1 MSKKSSIRVGCGAG
15 FSDDRIDPAQEMAE
29 KGNVDYLA
37 FECLAERT
45 IARENLTR
53 LKDPEKG
60 YTPYLS
66 ERFQAVLPACLRNG
80 VRIVTNM
87 GAANPLAAA
96 RAVRGE
102 AKALGLGEVPVAV
115 VLGDDVTEHIRANPQ
130 LRLLESG
137 EPVESIL
144 PCMAAANAYLGADV
158 VRAGLDTG
166 APVVMTGRVSDP
178 SLFLACMMHGLDW
191 SYDDYAKLAVGTIAG
206 HLMECAAQL
215 TGGCFADP
223 GKKDVPDMARI
234 GFPFAD
240 VDAAGNL
247 VLGKVD
253 GSGGR
258 LDVMTCK
265 EQVLYEMHDPSSYIT
280 PDCILDI
287 TDVSFDQLGKD
298 RVRVNGAKA
307 RPRTPTYKV
316 VVGFHDGWI
325 GEGEVGYAGPNAL
338 ARAQLAERI
347 VRERLKMRGF
357 TYPELR
363 VDYIGMSS
371 LHGLGA
377 GRTEPYEVR
386 LRIAARS
393 PDRKA
398 ALAVGFEMRTLHVN
412 GPAGGGGGTNA
423 IREVLGVK
431 SVLLPRELVKTQV
444 VVEGAR

>member
-1 MSKKSSIRVGCGAG
+1 MKKTSIRVGCGAG

-29 KGNVDYLA
+29 KGRIDYLA

-45 IARENLTR
+45 IARENLAR
-53 LKDPEKG
+53 LKDPDKG
-60 YTPYLS
+60 YTPYLA
-66 ERFQAVLPACLRNG
+66 ERFQAVLPACVRQG

-87 GAANPLAAA
+87 GAANPMAAA
-96 RAVRGE
+96 RAVRRE
-102 AKALGLGEVPVAV
+102 AQALGLGDLPVAV
-115 VLGDDVTEHIRANPQ
+115 VLGDDVSEQIRANPQ
-130 LRLLESG
+130 LPLLESG

-144 PCMAAANAYLGADV
+144 PRMAAANAYLGADI

-191 SYDDYAKLAVGTIAG
+191 SYDDYPRLAVGTIAG
-206 HLMECAAQL
+206 HMMECAAQL

-240 VDAAGNL
+240 VTVDGRL
-247 VLGKVD
+247 VLGKVE

-280 PDCILDI
+280 PDCVLDI
-287 TDVSFDQLGKD
+287 TDVSFEQVGKD
-298 RVRVNGAKA
+298 AVQVNGAKA
-307 RPRTPTYKV
+307 RARTPTYKV
-316 VVGFHDGWI
+316 VVGYHDGWI

-338 ARAQLAERI
+338 ARARLAEQI

-357 TYPELR
+357 TYPEMR

-371 LHGLGA
+371 LHGMGS
-377 GRTEPYEVR
+377 GRSEPYEVR

-393 PDRKA
+393 PDRKTA
-398 ALAVGFEMRTLHVN
+398 QAVGFEVRTLHVN

-423 IREVLGVK
+423 LREVLGVK
-431 SVLLPRELVKTQV
+431 SVLLPRNLVKPQV

>member
-1 MSKKSSIRVGCGAG
+1 MKKTSIRVGCGAG

-29 KGNVDYLA
+29 KGRIDYLA

-45 IARENLTR
+45 IARENLAR
-53 LKDPEKG
+53 LKDPDKG
-60 YTPYLS
+60 YTPYLA
-66 ERFQAVLPACLRNG
+66 ERFQAVLPACVRQG

-87 GAANPLAAA
+87 GAANPMAAA
-96 RAVRGE
+96 RAVRRE
-102 AKALGLGEVPVAV
+102 AQALGLGDLPVAV
-115 VLGDDVTEHIRANPQ
+115 VLGDDVSEQIRANPQ
-130 LRLLESG
+130 LPLLESG

-144 PCMAAANAYLGADV
+144 PRMAAANAYLGADI

-166 APVVMTGRVSDP
+166 ALVVMTGRVSDP

-191 SYDDYAKLAVGTIAG
+191 RYDDYPRLAVGTIAG
-206 HLMECAAQL
+206 HMMECAAQL

-240 VDAAGNL
+240 VTVDGRL
-247 VLGKVD
+247 VLGKVE

-280 PDCILDI
+280 PDCVLDI
-287 TDVSFDQLGKD
+287 TDVSFEQVGPDAVQ
-298 RVRVNGAKA
+298 VNGAKA

-316 VVGFHDGWI
+316 VVGYHDGWI

-338 ARAQLAERI
+338 ARARLAEQI

-357 TYPELR
+357 TYPEIR

-371 LHGLGA
+371 LHGMGS
-377 GRTEPYEVR
+377 GRPEPYEVR

-398 ALAVGFEMRTLHVN
+398 AQAVGFEVRTLHVN

-423 IREVLGVK
+423 LREVLGVK
-431 SVLLPRELVKTQV
+431 SVLLPRDLVRAQV

>member
-1 MSKKSSIRVGCGAG
+1 MNKKSSIRVGCGAG

-29 KGNVDYLA
+29 KGDVDYLA

-102 AKALGLGEVPVAV
+102 AKALGLGEIPVAV

-240 VDAAGNL
+240 VDAAG
-247 VLGKVD
+247 
-253 GSGGR
+253 
-258 LDVMTCK
+258 TCK

-338 ARAQLAERI
+338 ARAQLSERI